1 MALFQNVWILNTD
14 GLCLLHRNYSGGDVV
29 DETLFGGFL
38 TAIVHMTKDI
48 NIGTGESGFEKISM
62 GSVEL
67 YYRPV
72 EGMKIAMVASVD
84 KKAKDKDVQR
94 LLGAISK
101 EFYTRFANELE
112 RMVIID
118 QSKFLPFGDYI
129 DASVDS
135 KGRTLK
141 TDQKESEFAKILTGI
156 KEGLTKDPGEAI
168 NKLVEVYE
176 SMQSDKARKM
186 VRDSMKDVEK
196 LVASSTILS
205 KDQKALFSRIITGVT
220 AKMKVEK
227 FLMEF

>member
-141 TDQKESEFAKILTGI
+141 TDQKETEF
-156 KEGLTKDPGEAI
+156 
-168 NKLVEVYE
+168 
-176 SMQSDKARKM
+176 
-186 VRDSMKDVEK
+186 
-196 LVASSTILS
+196 
-205 KDQKALFSRIITGVT
+205 
-220 AKMKVEK
+220 
-227 FLMEF
+227 